1 MIPRLFFGKLSVGF
15 DANALVGPCNEDDG
29 GFWRGDYVGKNYVWD
44 RY

>member
-29 GFWRGDYVGKNYVWD
+29 GFGEAIMWGKNYVWD